1 MKLRI
6 GTRGSRLART
16 QAAGI
21 AGKLAKLG
29 HDANLCIIRTAG
41 DRSTATSFGSIGP
54 QGVFVREIEH
64 ALLAGEVDIA
74 IHSYKDLPT
83 QSPDDLTIG
92 AVPERLDPA
101 DVLVMTRAAATD
113 SAEALPIAGGAR
125 VGTAS
130 ARRQAWIRHLRP
142 DIRIVAIRGNVPTRI
157 NRLRTGLDGVVLAA
171 AGIQRL
177 RRSPLDGVADPVTD
191 EFVVHRLGPQD
202 FLPAPAQGALAIQC
216 RRADVGIR
224 KLLESLD
231 HAATRH
237 AVAAERNLLA
247 RVEGGCDL
255 AFGAWCSAGEPRAFR
270 GVAPGPTGNA
280 TRPSSPRP
288 STAQATSTRESST
301 RASLSQP
308 SSNQETATQPSS
320 ARASS
325 NQGTATQASSTRAVS
340 SGTARLI
347 AWLERDGILHK
358 ADSRATSADALVD
371 SAWAELER
379 QWNG

>member
-1 MKLRI
+1 MKLRL
-6 GTRGSRLART
+6 GTRGSHLART
-16 QAAGI
+16 QAAGV
-21 AGKLAKLG
+21 ADWLAEHG
-29 HDANLCIIRTAG
+29 HHAELSIISTAG

-64 ALLAGEVDIA
+64 ALLAGGVDIA

-83 QSPDDLTIG
+83 QSPDDLTVG

-101 DVLVMTRAAATD
+101 DVLVMTRAAATG

-142 DIRIVAIRGNVPTRI
+142 DINVVPIRGNVPTRI
-157 NRLRTGLDGVVLAA
+157 DRLRTGLDGVVLAA

-177 RRSPLDGVADPVTD
+177 RRSPLDGVTDPVTD

-202 FLPAPAQGALAIQC
+202 FVPAPAQGALAIQC
-216 RRADVGIR
+216 RRADESLC
-224 KLLESLD
+224 KLLKSLD
-231 HAATRH
+231 HAATRQ

-255 AFGAWCSAGEPRAFR
+255 AFGAWCSADGSQAHQT
-270 GVAPGPTGNA
+270 GDLAP
-280 TRPSSPRP
+280 
-288 STAQATSTRESST
+288 TAH
-301 RASLSQP
+301 
-308 SSNQETATQPSS
+308 
-320 ARASS
+320 ASS
-325 NQGTATQASSTRAVS
+325 NNAVRAPAP
-340 SGTARLI
+340 GAARLI
-347 AWLERDGILHK
+347 AWLEHDGVLHK
-358 ADSRATSADALVD
+358 ADAQDLNPDALAD

-379 QWNG
+379 QWTG

>member
-1 MKLRI
+1 MKLRL
-6 GTRGSRLART
+6 GTRGSHLART
-16 QAAGI
+16 QAAGV
-21 AGKLAKLG
+21 ADRLAELG
-29 HDANLCIIRTAG
+29 HEAELKIISTAG

-101 DVLVMTRAAATD
+101 DVLVMTRAAAAD
-113 SAEALPIAGGAR
+113 SAGVLPIASGAR

-142 DIRIVAIRGNVPTRI
+142 DVSAAPIRGNVPTRI
-157 NRLRTGLDGVVLAA
+157 SRLRADLDGVVLAA

-202 FLPAPAQGALAIQC
+202 FVPAPAQGALAIQC
-216 RRADVGIR
+216 RRADDGLR
-224 KLLESLD
+224 KLLKSLD
-231 HAATRH
+231 HAATRQ

-255 AFGAWCSAGEPRAFR
+255 AFGAWCTADESWARQTRDFASFNGAAHTSPNNTERAPYLR
-270 GVAPGPTGNA
+270 
-280 TRPSSPRP
+280 
-288 STAQATSTRESST
+288 TAM
-301 RASLSQP
+301 L
-308 SSNQETATQPSS
+308 
-320 ARASS
+320 
-325 NQGTATQASSTRAVS
+325 V
-340 SGTARLI
+340 
-347 AWLERDGILHK
+347 AWLEHDGVLHK
-358 ADSRATSADALVD
+358 ANTQATDANTLVD
-371 SAWAELER
+371 AAWAELER
-379 QWNG
+379 QWTG

>member
-1 MKLRI
+1 MKLRL
-6 GTRGSRLART
+6 GTRGSHLART
-16 QAAGI
+16 QAAGV
-21 AGKLAKLG
+21 ADWLAERG
-29 HDANLCIIRTAG
+29 HDAELSIISTAG

-101 DVLVMTRAAATD
+101 DVLVMTRAAAID
-113 SAEALPIAGGAR
+113 SAEALPIASGAR

-142 DIRIVAIRGNVPTRI
+142 DIGVVPIRGNVPTRI
-157 NRLRTGLDGVVLAA
+157 DRLRTGLDGVVLAA

-177 RRSPLDGVADPVTD
+177 RRSPLDGVTYPVTD

-202 FLPAPAQGALAIQC
+202 FVPAPAQGALAIQC
-216 RRADVGIR
+216 RRANKGLCR
-224 KLLESLD
+224 LLKSLD
-231 HAATRH
+231 HAATRQ
-237 AVAAERNLLA
+237 AVEAERNLLA

-255 AFGAWCSAGEPRAFR
+255 AFGAWCSTDGSGAHQTGDFAPSNGGEH
-270 GVAPGPTGNA
+270 
-280 TRPSSPRP
+280 
-288 STAQATSTRESST
+288 
-301 RASLSQP
+301 
-308 SSNQETATQPSS
+308 
-320 ARASS
+320 ASS
-325 NQGTATQASSTRAVS
+325 NNAVRAPAP
-340 SGTARLI
+340 GTARLI
-347 AWLERDGILHK
+347 AWLEHDGVLHK
-358 ADSRATSADALVD
+358 ADTQDLNPDALAN

-379 QWNG
+379 QWTG